1 MSVPSSRSARR
12 AVAALG
18 LAAAALVAAA
28 CSGSSSSSNTAS
40 GAPATTAAGG
50 AAAGAGSSGTAG
62 TASPTG
68 TQAAPVPSK
77 GCGTSTATAMDKQ
90 RQEVAAGGD
99 DRWFLLTVPA
109 AHDGK
114 TPLPLVLDFHGL
126 MEGAQIHSTM
136 TKFSDLAQQE
146 GFVVAFPH
154 GTGNPVHWNANLEGP
169 NPDLEYFD
177 AMLDQIGS
185 QLCIDTS
192 RVYSTGLSYGAIM
205 TSMLAC
211 TRADKLAA
219 IAPVDGVQLPDG
231 CSPSKTLPVLAMHGT
246 ADPIL
251 RFNGGVGSMVNS
263 LLAGQLAENTETTQP
278 PYDLNGEGY
287 PKTVAGWAAKNG
299 CDPTPKDTKVSDT
312 VIRRVYSCPQGHD
325 VEFVIV
331 VGGGHSWPGSE
342 FSRSIEK
349 VVGPTTFDIDATK
362 AIWEFFQRYPAS

>member
-1 MSVPSSRSARR
+1 MSAPSSRPGRPGRR
-12 AVAALG
+12 AAVAAG
-18 LAAAALVAAA
+18 LAVVALVAAA
-28 CSGSSSSSNTAS
+28 CSGSSSSTDAATA
-40 GAPATTAAGG
+40 GPATTAVAPPS
-50 AAAGAGSSGTAG
+50 GSGPSGSAVPTA
-62 TASPTG
+62 TKP
-68 TQAAPVPSK
+68 APVPSK
-77 GCGTSTATAMDKQ
+77 GCGTSTATSMDRQ

-126 MEGAQIHSTM
+126 MEGAQVHSTM

-177 AMLDQIGS
+177 ALLDQLGS

-211 TRADKLAA
+211 TRADRLTA
-219 IAPVDGVQLPDG
+219 IAPIDGVQLPDG
-231 CSPSKTLPVLAMHGT
+231 CSPAKTLPVLAMHGT

-251 RFNGGVGSMVNS
+251 RFNGGAGAMVGN
-263 LLAGQLAENTETTQP
+263 LLAGQVAENTETTQP
-278 PYDLNGEGY
+278 PYDLNGDGY

-299 CDPTPKDTKVSDT
+299 CDATPKDTKVSDT

-362 AIWEFFQRYPAS
+362 AIWEFLQRYPAG